1 MLRHT
6 RTGDM
11 GVSRTGQYR
20 VGYDEGAPL
29 PLFLLDRVTI
39 ERLKPAR
46 DQVAAAT
53 RR

>member
-1 MLRHT
+1 
-6 RTGDM
+6 
-11 GVSRTGQYR
+11 VSRTGQYR

-39 ERLKPAR
+39 ERLKPGR